1 MLDKVTPRGY
11 NINRLVSYNL
21 FGEQAMKYKERK
33 LSKDLSRPKN
43 IKGLYLITKTG
54 QQIRVFTDGINIWA
68 EIDDYKT
75 MCTPWQKYL
84 ETLPH
89 GRMLENGKAIFKGI
103 AKDMLLNQLGV
114 NATVDKV
121 FINIQTE
128 KGEEK

>member
-1 MLDKVTPRGY
+1 
-11 NINRLVSYNL
+11 
-21 FGEQAMKYKERK
+21 MKYKERK

-54 QQIRVFTDGINIWA
+54 QQIKAFTDGISIWA

-75 MCTPWQKYL
+75 MCTPWQRYL
-84 ETLPH
+84 ETLPR
-89 GRMLENGKAIFKGI
+89 GRMLENGKSIFKGI

-121 FINIQTE
+121 FINIQAE